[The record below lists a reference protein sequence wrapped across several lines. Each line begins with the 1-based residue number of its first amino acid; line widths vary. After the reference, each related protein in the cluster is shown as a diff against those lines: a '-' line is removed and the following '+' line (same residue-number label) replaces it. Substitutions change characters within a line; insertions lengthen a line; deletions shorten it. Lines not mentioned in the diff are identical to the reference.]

1 MPLLRT
7 HKRFDETTFFR
18 YTVNWFSR
26 KTEKG
31 RSVFLEQCCIT
42 RTSSIKAK
50 DGVFSVMGNHDYDMY
65 LPFDSEAEKKAD
77 IEQIKSAERSYG
89 WTLLLNEN
97 RVIRRGND
105 SIAIIG
111 SENDGLPPWPALGD
125 LSKATKGLKNL
136 SYKLNLGSI
145 KLGIITIS

>member
-7 HKRFDETTFFR
+7 YKRFDETTFFR

-50 DGVFSVMGNHDYDMY
+50 DRIVCNFLRHDFGNPVPVVFLLFRFMY
-65 LPFDSEAEKKAD
+65 PLGKKEIDALQVEKEKFMEKA
-77 IEQIKSAERSYG
+77 G
-89 WTLLLNEN
+89 
-97 RVIRRGND
+97 
-105 SIAIIG
+105 
-111 SENDGLPPWPALGD
+111 
-125 LSKATKGLKNL
+125 
-136 SYKLNLGSI
+136 
-145 KLGIITIS
+145 